1 MGFGELIK
9 TQELEIAFL
18 LADNEDAL
26 RQAREW
32 ERLGQVIAND
42 QTDKWAMLRRL
53 ERDGKDS
60 IVRSTTVAEEV
71 PGLRTSMN
79 YAAVL
84 LFNRLQIFSA
94 VAEYENVIPP
104 TPDNP
109 EPATDRIWHFSL
121 DSSWFAR

>member
-9 TQELEIAFL
+9 TQELELAFL
-18 LADNEDAL
+18 LADNEEAL
-26 RQAREW
+26 RQAGEW
-32 ERLGQVIAND
+32 EHLGQVIADD
-42 QTDKWAMLRRL
+42 QTDKWAVLGRL

-71 PGLRTSMN
+71 PVLRTSMN
-79 YAAVL
+79 YAATL
-84 LFNRLQIFSA
+84 LFSRLQVFSS
-94 VAEYENVIPP
+94 VSEYESAITP

-109 EPATDRIWHFSL
+109 EPVADRIWHFSL